1 MTTGYI
7 GLPRLWLQR
16 RQTLESGPLVAHWR
30 GAVTPVPRQFW
41 RGPSNWL
48 EGLPQAMEPDHQR
61 TSGGRLI
68 R

>member
-1 MTTGYI
+1 MASGYI
-7 GLPRLWLQR
+7 GLPRLWLER
-16 RQTLESGPLVAHWR
+16 RQTPESGALVEHWR
-30 GAVTPVPRQFW
+30 GAVTRLPRQFW

-48 EGLPQAMEPDHQR
+48 PGLPQETEPDHQR

>member
-1 MTTGYI
+1 MSTGYI
-7 GLPRLWLQR
+7 GLPRLWLER
-16 RQTLESGPLVAHWR
+16 GQTTESGALVAHWR
-30 GAVTPVPRQFW
+30 GAVTRQFW

-48 EGLPQAMEPDHQR
+48 QGLPQALEPDHQR